1 MQDRIKVVIVD
12 DEPQSIHRLQDD
24 LATLEDFEVIAT
36 SSSAV
41 SAKNL
46 VMSIQ
51 PDVLFIDVEMPGQ
64 TGFEV
69 LQSLRDEIP
78 MDLIVVF
85 YSAFDKY
92 MIDALRASAF
102 DFLLK
107 PYQQDEFELVVD
119 RIRQKMKDGDDVD
132 EDASSVPE
140 SSSCSSESVLAS
152 QKAQDFSGM
161 NGMLGTAAKRLA
173 IQTISGLLMLK
184 PDDVFSC
191 TFDEATHLW
200 QLKLSNGQVYKLKRQ
215 ATAKTILSMS
225 PSLAQVR
232 QDCIINLDYLL
243 CIENYTLRCIFSPPF
258 DHEEII
264 IQAREHLKDKLKV
277 SPIAFRLLD
286 EQFTMGDLQRVYE
299 LISGRSYDRRNFY
312 RKALAS
318 GLLENE
324 SEKESIQDE
333 ADDDLT
339 DCCMADYASAP
350 KMEAIWTSKPR
361 KGKTPTQIF
370 RFNEQSFEEM
380 DENESKRNPFDF

>member
-1 MQDRIKVVIVD
+1 MQAMQDRIKVVIVD

-24 LATLEDFEVIAT
+24 LATLVDFEVIAT

-46 VMSIQ
+46 VMSMQ
-51 PDVLFIDVEMPGQ
+51 PDVLFLDVEMPGQ
-64 TGFEV
+64 TGLEV
-69 LQSLRDEIP
+69 LQSLREEMP
-78 MDLIVVF
+78 MELIVVF

-92 MIDALRASAF
+92 MIEALRASAF

-107 PYQQDEFELVVD
+107 PYQQEELEQVVD
-119 RIRQKMKDGDDVD
+119 RIRQKMVDGDEKD
-132 EDASSVPE
+132 SSAALE

-200 QLKLSNGQVYKLKRQ
+200 QLKLSNGQVYKLKKQ

-225 PSLAQVR
+225 PSLVQVR

-243 CIENYTLRCIFSPPF
+243 SIENYTLRCIFSPPF
-258 DHEEII
+258 DHEEITVSRRCYK
-264 IQAREHLKDKLKV
+264 AVKD
-277 SPIAFRLLD
+277 
-286 EQFTMGDLQRVYE
+286 Q
-299 LISGRSYDRRNFY
+299 
-312 RKALAS
+312 
-318 GLLENE
+318 LE
-324 SEKESIQDE
+324 I
-333 ADDDLT
+333 L
-339 DCCMADYASAP
+339 
-350 KMEAIWTSKPR
+350 
-361 KGKTPTQIF
+361 
-370 RFNEQSFEEM
+370 
-380 DENESKRNPFDF
+380 

>member
-1 MQDRIKVVIVD
+1 MQAMQDRIKVVIVD
-12 DEPQSIHRLQDD
+12 DEPQSIRRLQDD

-69 LQSLRDEIP
+69 LQSLREEMP
-78 MDLIVVF
+78 MELIVVF

-107 PYQQDEFELVVD
+107 PYQQDEFGLVVD

-140 SSSCSSESVLAS
+140 PSSCSSESALAS
-152 QKAQDFSGM
+152 QKAQDFSEM
-161 NGMLGTAAKRLA
+161 NGLLGTAAKRLA

-191 TFDEATHLW
+191 TFDEVTHLW
-200 QLKLSNGQVYKLKRQ
+200 QLKLSNGQVYKLKKQ

-225 PSLAQVR
+225 PSLVQVR

-243 CIENYTLRCIFSPPF
+243 SIENYTLRCIFSPPF
-258 DHEEII
+258 DHEEITVSRRCYK
-264 IQAREHLKDKLKV
+264 AVKD
-277 SPIAFRLLD
+277 
-286 EQFTMGDLQRVYE
+286 Q
-299 LISGRSYDRRNFY
+299 
-312 RKALAS
+312 
-318 GLLENE
+318 LE
-324 SEKESIQDE
+324 I
-333 ADDDLT
+333 L
-339 DCCMADYASAP
+339 
-350 KMEAIWTSKPR
+350 
-361 KGKTPTQIF
+361 
-370 RFNEQSFEEM
+370 
-380 DENESKRNPFDF
+380 

>member
-1 MQDRIKVVIVD
+1 MRNVEIGCRETELSAFV
-12 DEPQSIHRLQDD
+12 ESIHHLSDEGVRETEAPDCHLHFSLFQERADDRRRDAMTYAKKGFQLAVQLQDD
-24 LATLEDFEVIAT
+24 YFI
-36 SSSAV
+36 
-41 SAKNL
+41 NL
-46 VMSIQ
+46 NKINRAA
-51 PDVLFIDVEMPGQ
+51 DVLFIDVEMPGQ

-78 MDLIVVF
+78 MELIVVF

-258 DHEEII
+258 DHEEITVSRRCYK
-264 IQAREHLKDKLKV
+264 AVKD
-277 SPIAFRLLD
+277 
-286 EQFTMGDLQRVYE
+286 Q
-299 LISGRSYDRRNFY
+299 
-312 RKALAS
+312 
-318 GLLENE
+318 LE
-324 SEKESIQDE
+324 I
-333 ADDDLT
+333 L
-339 DCCMADYASAP
+339 
-350 KMEAIWTSKPR
+350 
-361 KGKTPTQIF
+361 
-370 RFNEQSFEEM
+370 
-380 DENESKRNPFDF
+380 

>member
-1 MQDRIKVVIVD
+1 RIKVVIVD

-78 MDLIVVF
+78 MELIVVF

-173 IQTISGLLMLK
+173 IQTISG
-184 PDDVFSC
+184 
-191 TFDEATHLW
+191 
-200 QLKLSNGQVYKLKRQ
+200 Y
-215 ATAKTILSMS
+215 
-225 PSLAQVR
+225 
-232 QDCIINLDYLL
+232 
-243 CIENYTLRCIFSPPF
+243 
-258 DHEEII
+258 
-264 IQAREHLKDKLKV
+264 
-277 SPIAFRLLD
+277 
-286 EQFTMGDLQRVYE
+286 
-299 LISGRSYDRRNFY
+299 
-312 RKALAS
+312 
-318 GLLENE
+318 
-324 SEKESIQDE
+324 
-333 ADDDLT
+333 
-339 DCCMADYASAP
+339 
-350 KMEAIWTSKPR
+350 
-361 KGKTPTQIF
+361 
-370 RFNEQSFEEM
+370 
-380 DENESKRNPFDF
+380 